1 MSFLGFGHLTRSQ
14 SKRADYDMDTNTLA
28 SSSRASPAH
37 PSVDGT
43 INELMAERDVRLR
56 GRTEKDKF

>member
-1 MSFLGFGHLTRSQ
+1 MTRSQ
-14 SKRADYDMDTNTLA
+14 SKRAGFDMDTDI
-28 SSSRASPAH
+28 PAH

-43 INELMAERDVRLR
+43 INELMAERDVWLR